1 MDYQPD
7 NTPEWIKQ
15 HNQETAA
22 QKARTEAAAQRRQEA
37 AVPIEVAG
45 PDFWQRFVDRV
56 LVNAQA
62 LEKLD
67 GEELVGRV
75 SHATSPMRTG
85 VEQNLYIQV
94 NRQSVRFG
102 PELSKMNLWYVPGG
116 SRIRCW
122 YQDQEMAEIQLA
134 IRGNDV
140 RAALAGNIHTA
151 EDMADHIVQWMA
163 ERVKARRSA

>member
-1 MDYQPD
+1 
-7 NTPEWIKQ
+7 
-15 HNQETAA
+15 
-22 QKARTEAAAQRRQEA
+22 
-37 AVPIEVAG
+37 
-45 PDFWQRFVDRV
+45 V
-56 LVNAQA
+56 LVNGQA

-67 GEELVGRV
+67 REELVGRV
-75 SHATSPMRTG
+75 SQATSPMRTG

-94 NRQSVRFG
+94 NLQSVRFG

-122 YQDQEMAEIQLA
+122 YQDQEMADIQLA

-140 RAALAGNIHTA
+140 CERHTHCGRNGGPHRAV
-151 EDMADHIVQWMA
+151 DA